1 MGSLSL
7 QLYFLIQPLNLKKW
21 CYIYWECLNKTLKIM
36 VFFLSRFQ
44 DYIYIILNIMETA
57 LLTFL
62 FTSHLY
68 PFGYWNCPSFALS
81 LNF

>member
-1 MGSLSL
+1 
-7 QLYFLIQPLNLKKW
+7 
-21 CYIYWECLNKTLKIM
+21 M

-68 PFGYWNCPSFALS
+68 PFWVLELSF
-81 LNF
+81 FCIEP